1 MRVCRSTPGPVAP
14 DHVDGFGMDF
24 FLAALLTAADGVSIC
39 FSTVALSLSQDHGL
53 SRFGAVPRHGATR
66 ALLRRLLRL

>member
-39 FSTVALSLSQDHGL
+39 FQPLLF
-53 SRFGAVPRHGATR
+53 RFRKTMD
-66 ALLRRLLRL
+66 